1 MGEISKYA
9 LVDADNRE
17 SEQEYDDMD
26 EAIRHARYQIGPCA
40 VIRIDYE
47 RVDSTLV
54 WTPDYKDTWPPK
66 TKGTRK

>member
-17 SEQEYDDMD
+17 SEQEYDDLD
-26 EAIRHARYQIGPCA
+26 EAIQQARFRSRPCA

-47 RVDSTLV
+47 RVDSSLV
-54 WTPDYKDTWPPK
+54 WTPDYTNTWPPK
-66 TKGTRK
+66 